1 MNEFLINNGP
11 TELCKDGAISILRYK
26 HIKENV
32 DEFKTDILRPVNQM
46 EALTED
52 CMNEWHW
59 GSARLGKTWH
69 VEQTYPGGYHKTD
82 NKWWNGYKW
91 QEIVYIH
98 EFREKHQIT
107 TRDLLVW
114 ADKQPFD
121 VEVKGGFIYGIRPK
135 RIIITS
141 NHSPERIFGKDN

>member
-91 QEIVYIH
+91 QETVYIH